1 MDYQIIISLLTLIA
15 LEVVLGIDNII
26 FISILAGKLPPEQQK
41 KARNWG
47 ILLAMVMRLGLLAG
61 ISVIIKLDNELF
73 TLFENSISGKDL
85 ILILGGLF
93 LIYKSSKEVYHK
105 MEGEPEDKEKK
116 IGKATLGNIL
126 GQIILLDLIFSIDS
140 IITAVGLV
148 KEIWIMYTAVIVTV
162 FIMLIAAAPISNF
175 VNKHPAFKILA
186 LSFLLLI
193 GFTLLIEGFD
203 VHVPKGY
210 VYFAMAFAF
219 LVDIIQM
226 KVSGKKSHRVKLN
239 EHYTEDLKK

>member
-1 MDYQIIISLLTLIA
+1 MDYGIIVSLLTLIA

-26 FISILAGKLPPEQQK
+26 FISILAGKLPAEQQK

-47 ILLAMVMRLGLLAG
+47 ILLAMVMRLGLLAAVSF
-61 ISVIIKLDNELF
+61 IMKLDNNLF
-73 TLFENSISGKDL
+73 TIAGIGFSGKDL

-93 LIYKSSKEVYHK
+93 LIYKSAREIYYKVEST
-105 MEGEPEDKEKK
+105 GEDPAVSVKK
-116 IGKATLGNIL
+116 ITIQNVL
-126 GQIILLDLIFSIDS
+126 GQIILLDLVFSIDS

-148 KEIWIMYTAVIVTV
+148 NQIWVMYVAVVVTV
-162 FIMLIAAAPISNF
+162 LIMLVAAGPISNF
-175 VNKHPAFKILA
+175 VNTHPAFKILA

-203 VHVPKGY
+203 IHVPKGY
-210 VYFAMAFAF
+210 IYFAMAFAL

-226 KVSGKKSHRVKLN
+226 KVEKRKTTKS
-239 EHYTEDLKK
+239 